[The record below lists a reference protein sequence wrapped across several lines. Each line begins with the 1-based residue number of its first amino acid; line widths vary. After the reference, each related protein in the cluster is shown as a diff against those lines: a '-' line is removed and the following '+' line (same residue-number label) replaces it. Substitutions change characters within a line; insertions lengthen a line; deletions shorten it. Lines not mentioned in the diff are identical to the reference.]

1 MTTPP
6 INTIQDEF
14 LAQLPHHHLIVEAD
28 TGSGKSTQLPLWVA
42 NHNPAKKVLII
53 EPRRIACVA
62 LATYVATL
70 AKTKLGQGVG
80 YAIRFDQ
87 QFNNTTRI
95 LFVTP
100 GIALRWLADNQL
112 SDYATIMIDE
122 FHERRWDT
130 DLLLAL
136 LKNHNQHR
144 LILTSATIK
153 GQQLANYLGGKCLTS
168 EGRMFP
174 VTTNYISTQPQQM
187 PSTANLDKRIQ
198 QACKIAI
205 EELKKTKKNHD
216 ILVFLPGKKEIHN
229 AAQQLTGFDA
239 DVIGLSASTSPKEQQ
254 RALNQQSKRRIILST
269 NVAETSLT
277 IPNIGIVIDSGMER
291 RTHQRNGRTV
301 LGLDTISK
309 ASADQRKG
317 RAGRLF
323 DGVCIRLW
331 GEHAPLTDITPPEIL
346 REELTELVLAA
357 ACNQVSINDLV
368 FPEPLPKRSLEV
380 ATTRLLAMNAID
392 TSSLATTHGK
402 QLYPLPI
409 DSLFSHLITAMPNQ
423 SCTLAMVD
431 LIAALNVNQTLISMP
446 KSEQARQKLTQWEN
460 RDCDAMTLIR
470 VIRQSNPED
479 ILVNEKLRN
488 NARTLSQQIRRTLNL
503 PPLQIESSTTKKSLG
518 IDRQQFIEAIIK
530 ATPELI
536 FVRREKRRNALGNG
550 FSEAVIGDNSRLQDN
565 IEACIV
571 FDQHNLPGKGLK
583 ETITIATCIA
593 PIVFSDIICANLH
606 TEELGHIHWKKQQLL
621 IQTQLMYA
629 GRVIGNHETKPEGHF
644 ARQAITQLILDNRIF
659 PGLNQQ
665 LNNDI
670 NALKLYQS
678 LDSSLNKNN
687 QRSPHDSD
695 ESDNIPNSVEDWLL
709 EKLQLLGVENSDDL
723 QLIDKSDLQFDGI
736 PEWEKTSFLDRFPQT
751 LTLSDITL
759 DVNYAVGKKQ
769 ITLNKLSGD
778 RKGDP
783 KRWELPTWQGWRI
796 RYKKASRVVDIK

>member
-1 MTTPP
+1 MTTTP
-6 INTIQDEF
+6 INAIQDEF

-28 TGSGKSTQLPLWVA
+28 TGSGKSTRLPLWIA
-42 NHNPAKKVLII
+42 NHNSTKKVLVI

-70 AKTKLGQGVG
+70 AKSQLGQDVG

-87 QFNNTTRI
+87 KFNSSTRI

-136 LKNHNQHR
+136 LKKKNQHR

-153 GQQLANYLGGKCLTS
+153 GQQLAHYLGGKCLTS
-168 EGRMFP
+168 EGRIFP
-174 VTTNYISTQPQQM
+174 VTTSYISTQPQQM

-198 QACKIAI
+198 QACKSAV
-205 EELKKTKKNHD
+205 EQLENTKKNHD
-216 ILVFLPGKKEIHN
+216 ILVFLPGKKEIHS
-229 AAQQLTGFDA
+229 AAQQLKGFDA
-239 DVIGLSASTSPKEQQ
+239 DVIGLSASASPQEQQ
-254 RALNQQSKRRIILST
+254 RALNQQPKRRIILST

-277 IPNIGIVIDSGMER
+277 IPNIGVVIDSGMER

-301 LGLDTISK
+301 LGLDPISK

-331 GEHAPLTDITPPEIL
+331 GEHAPLTDTTPPEIL

-357 ACNQVSINDLV
+357 ACNQVSINDLD
-368 FPEPLPKRSLEV
+368 FPDPLPKRSLEV
-380 ATTRLLAMNAID
+380 ATTRLLAMHAIE
-392 TSSLATTHGK
+392 TSGLATTHGK

-409 DSLFSHLITAMPNQ
+409 DSLFSHLITAMPNE
-423 SCTLAMVD
+423 SCKTAMVD
-431 LIAALNVNQTLISMP
+431 LIAALSTNQSLISIP
-446 KSEQARQKLTQWEN
+446 KSEQERQKLTQWEN
-460 RDCDAMTLIR
+460 RDCDVMTLIR
-470 VIRQSNPED
+470 TVRQANPED
-479 ILVNEKLRN
+479 ILVNEKLRKD
-488 NARTLSQQIRRTLNL
+488 ARLLSQQIRRTLNL
-503 PPLQIESSTTKKSLG
+503 PPLQVESSTAKKNLG

-530 ATPELI
+530 ATPELVFI
-536 FVRREKRRNALGNG
+536 RREKRRNALGNG
-550 FSEAVIGDNSRLQDN
+550 YCEAVISENSRLQDN
-565 IEACIV
+565 VEACIV
-571 FDQHNLPGKGLK
+571 FDQYNLPGKGLR

-593 PIVFSDIICANLH
+593 PITFSDIIQANLH
-606 TEELGHIHWKKQQLL
+606 TKQLGNIHWKKQQLL

-629 GRVIGNHETKPEGHF
+629 GRVIGNHETKPEGDF
-644 ARQAITQLILDNRIF
+644 ARQAITKLILENRIF

-665 LNNDI
+665 LQDSI
-670 NALKLYQS
+670 NAFVLYQTLNTS
-678 LDSSLNKNN
+678 SDNKPHNSSLPN
-687 QRSPHDSD
+687 S
-695 ESDNIPNSVEDWLL
+695 IPNSAEEWLL
-709 EKLQLLGVENSDDL
+709 EKLQLLGVESSDDL
-723 QLIDKSDLQFDGI
+723 QLIDASDLEFDGI
-736 PEWEKTSFLDRFPQT
+736 PEWEKMSFLDRFPQT
-751 LTLSDITL
+751 LILSDITL

-769 ITLNKLSGD
+769 ITLNKIGGD
-778 RKGDP
+778 RKTEP

-796 RYKKASRVVDIK
+796 RYKKASRIVDIK